1 MTDLPSGTV
10 TMLFTDLESSTR
22 LWEQHGDSMPDAL
35 ARHDEILRSVIIEHG
50 GQVVKTTG
58 DGVHAVFARAS
69 DALSAAKTA
78 QLAVERES
86 WVVVG
91 GLRVRIGIHTTEA
104 ALRDGDYFGSGVN
117 RAARL
122 MAIAHGGQVVCS
134 QTTADLVR
142 DQLENGMTLVDLG
155 EHRLRDLSR
164 AERVFQ
170 LTGAGLTAD
179 FPPLHSLDA
188 YPSNLPA
195 QLSTFIGRETEVAAV
210 GDALRDARLVTLTGV
225 GGVGKTRLALQAAGE
240 MVQEFPGGAW
250 VVELGGLT
258 DALVLPETVASAMRI
273 APPPGTSIVEA
284 LTTALSEQP
293 TLMVLDN
300 CEHLL
305 EGVAQFVGDML
316 RAAPDLRVLCTSRE
330 GLGLPGERIMAVQ
343 PLAVPSEQ
351 GAEDA
356 ADSDAVRLFVERAH
370 GVRSSFALGDENV
383 AAVVRICRRVDGIP
397 LAIELAAAR
406 VRSMAPGEI
415 ATRLDQRFQLLSG
428 GTRGAVNRHQTLRR
442 AIDWSY
448 ELLAPE
454 EAELLQRLSVCVA
467 GFDLAAAEAIGT
479 SDTIDAL
486 QVVDIVDRLVDK
498 SLIDVEDVADATR
511 YRLLETI
518 REYAFERLETAGRTD
533 EARARHA
540 EHFTEIAERVGS
552 GLRGSDERAWLERAE
567 RDLDNVR
574 AAVIWSTER
583 DGATLALRILMALA
597 LHGVRIEAGV
607 CSWAA
612 SVAAAATPDDER
624 YPVALAAAA
633 WWLVR
638 DGDVAGADRLG
649 GEALAATTT
658 DSPLS
663 IEVRCRVYATTA
675 AVEFY
680 AGRTDV
686 EQAEGWVEC
695 ARRLD
700 DAYEEALACTMV
712 GVHRMFGGLEGA
724 ASAAEDGVRA
734 ARRCGSPTALAYS
747 LLTLGQVVGFTDLAR
762 GIANLDEAIEWAT
775 VAANEFA
782 VAAAAAA
789 RATILMH
796 WGDNV
801 EGCRAALESTR
812 RALGAQGRTSFAQ
825 GLWAVGGYLAVAGQD
840 EPAALL
846 DGVARAVCGGF
857 AGAGWAEELV
867 EALAALPGRVGEKR
881 YADLV
886 AQGMAMSDE
895 QLLDFATNAVDLMVA
910 S

>member
-1 MTDLPSGTV
+1 MAELPSGTV
-10 TMLFTDLESSTR
+10 TILFTDLESSTR

-35 ARHDEILRSVIIEHG
+35 ARHDAIMRATIDSHDG
-50 GQVVKTTG
+50 HVVKTTG

-69 DALSAAKTA
+69 DALSAANA
-78 QLAVERES
+78 ARLALETET
-86 WVVVG
+86 WAIAG
-91 GLRVRIGIHTTEA
+91 GLRVRMGIHTTEA

-122 MAIAHGGQVVCS
+122 MAIANGGQIVCS

-142 DQLENGMTLVDLG
+142 DQLEDGLTLVDLG

-170 LTGAGLTAD
+170 LSGAGLTAE

-188 YPSNLPA
+188 YPTNLPA
-195 QLSTFIGRETEVAAV
+195 QLSTFIGRDTEVAAV
-210 GDALRDARLVTLTGV
+210 ADALRDARLVTLTGV

-240 MVQEFPGGAW
+240 MVQEVPGGAW

-258 DALVLPETVASAMRI
+258 DALALPEALASAMRV
-273 APPPGTSIVEA
+273 APQPGTSILDA
-284 LTTALSEQP
+284 LTAALREHP
-293 TLMVLDN
+293 TLVVLDN

-305 EGVAQFVGDML
+305 EGVAQFVGELL

-330 GLGLPGERIMAVQ
+330 GLGLPGERILAVP
-343 PLAVPSEQ
+343 PLAVPSEE
-351 GAEDA
+351 GLDA
-356 ADSDAVRLFVERAH
+356 IAADAVRLFVERAQA
-370 GVRSSFALGDENV
+370 VRSSFALVDDNV

-415 ATRLDQRFQLLSG
+415 ASRLDQRFQLLSG
-428 GTRGAVNRHQTLRR
+428 GARGAVNRHQTLRR

-448 ELLAPE
+448 DLLSSE
-454 EAELLQRLSVCVA
+454 EAELLQRLSVCVG
-467 GFDLAAAEAIGT
+467 GFDLDAAEAIGV
-479 SDTIDAL
+479 SDDVDAFI
-486 QVVDIVDRLVDK
+486 VVDIVDRLVDK
-498 SLIDVEDVADATR
+498 SLVDVEDVADTTR

-518 REYAFERLETAGRTD
+518 REYAFERLEAAGRAD

-540 EHFTEIAERVGS
+540 THFTEFAEHAGV
-552 GLRGSDERAWLERAE
+552 GLRGPDERAWLERAE

-583 DGATLALRILMALA
+583 DGATLALRILMALS
-597 LHGVRIEAGV
+597 LHGVRIEAAV

-612 SVAAAATPDDER
+612 NAAAAASPDDER

-649 GEALAATTT
+649 SEALAATTT
-658 DSPLS
+658 SSSLS
-663 IEVRCRVYATTA
+663 IAARCRVYATTC

-680 AGRTDV
+680 AGRTNV
-686 EQAEGWVEC
+686 ELAEDWVAC
-695 ARRLD
+695 ARRID
-700 DAYEEALACTMV
+700 DLYEEALSSTMV

-724 ASAAEDGVRA
+724 AEAAEEGVRA
-734 ARRCGSPTALAYS
+734 ARRCGSPSALAYS
-747 LLTLGQVVGFTDLAR
+747 LLTLGQAVGFTDLAR
-762 GIANLDEAIEWAT
+762 GIASLDEAIEWAT

-782 VAAAAAA
+782 VAAATAA
-789 RATILMH
+789 RAAILMH
-796 WGDNV
+796 WGDNL
-801 EGCRAALESTR
+801 EGCRAAVESAR

-825 GLWAVGGYLAVAGQD
+825 ALWAVGGYLAVAGQD

-846 DGVARAVCGGF
+846 DGVARAICGGF
-857 AGAGWAEELV
+857 AGAGWAEELL
-867 EALAALPGRVGEKR
+867 EALAALPRRVGEER
-881 YADLV
+881 YAELV